1 MGAERTGMEELRAVS
16 RVGIARFARRASL
29 RSAYF
34 GHTVERLAFV
44 IASEARVHVAVGTV
58 AVVVGDTPSAGGL
71 VRWAKSARRGRS
83 PVIAGGATQLV
94 GAAALHGHFGAFFK
108 AHRNSGILASL
119 IT

>member
-1 MGAERTGMEELRAVS
+1 MEELHAVS